1 MLYGTMPAQVKLS
14 RVTALVIALLI
25 PFAANAAETANPI
38 GDFFKRLGR
47 SIANAGKREP
57 AGRTPARKTK
67 RTAGRPATGPEQG
80 AAAAVPTPTPE
91 PSVTPTP
98 MSAPRASA
106 VITDANT
113 RKRDLPYA
121 IPVPNR
127 PGFVTSPFAPN
138 AGVVDVRGIPSGTE
152 VKDPYTGRSFLT
164 P

>member
-1 MLYGTMPAQVKLS
+1 MKLS

-57 AGRTPARKTK
+57 ARRTPARKTK
-67 RTAGRPATGPEQG
+67 RTAGRPATGPDQG
-80 AAAAVPTPTPE
+80 AAAVVPTPTPTPE
-91 PSVTPTP
+91 PSVTPSP
-98 MSAPRASA
+98 IGAPRASA
-106 VITDANT
+106 VITDANA